1 VETNVPAPKG
11 NKNAAIKPGDKRHG
25 FYAQDMSED
34 EAAIYDEAK
43 TVSLLEEVA
52 LCRTRLRR
60 LHKWSQDP
68 DNEITEGTL
77 YQMDRMLSR
86 VGDLTTKV
94 SIIERN
100 ARESGALDEDDPT
113 GMVRTIE
120 RIGAHRTTFK
130 NGKANGNGKARNG

>member
-1 VETNVPAPKG
+1 MTGVKGRSGSLKG
-11 NKNAAIKPGDKRHG
+11 NKKAEKHG
-25 FYAQDMSED
+25 FYAQDMSD
-34 EAAIYDEAK
+34 TEAAIYDEAK

-60 LHKWSQDP
+60 LHKWSLTP
-68 DNEITEGTL
+68 GNEITEGTI

-100 ARESGALDEDDPT
+100 ARESGALDEDD
-113 GMVRTIE
+113 GWME
-120 RIGAHRTTFK
+120 RFKGTGAHRATFK
-130 NGKANGNGKARNG
+130 GNGKSNGKSNGRNASG

>member
-1 VETNVPAPKG
+1 MAGKPGRGGAAPKG
-11 NKNAAIKPGDKRHG
+11 NKNAQRHG
-25 FYAQDMSED
+25 FYAQDMSDD

-113 GMVRTIE
+113 GMVATIQ
-120 RIGAHRTTFK
+120 RHGAHKRTFK
-130 NGKANGNGKARNG
+130 TNGNGKARNGTD

>member
-1 VETNVPAPKG
+1 VPAPKG
-11 NKNAAIKPGDKRHG
+11 NQNAAIKPGDKRHG
-25 FYAQDMSED
+25 FYAQDMSDD

-113 GMVRTIE
+113 GMVATIQ
-120 RIGAHRTTFK
+120 RHGAHRTTFK
-130 NGKANGNGKARNG
+130 TNGNGKARNGSG

>member
-1 VETNVPAPKG
+1 MAGVKGKSGPPG
-11 NKNAAIKPGDKRHG
+11 NKNPQRHG
-25 FYAQDMSED
+25 FYAQDMSDD

-113 GMVRTIE
+113 GMVATIQ
-120 RIGAHRTTFK
+120 RHGAHRTTFK
-130 NGKANGNGKARNG
+130 NGKGNGNGKSNGSS